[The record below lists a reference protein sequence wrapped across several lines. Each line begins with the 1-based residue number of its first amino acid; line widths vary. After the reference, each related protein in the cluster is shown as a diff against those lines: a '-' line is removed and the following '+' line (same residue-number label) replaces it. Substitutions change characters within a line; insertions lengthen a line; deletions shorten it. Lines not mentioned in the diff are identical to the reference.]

1 VIYDEICKK
10 YLEGNSSA
18 IILIDTALGASLD
31 LNYLRSSKDTRL
43 DNLDYYDE
51 RQDIDEWVDSLTK
64 VIADL
69 NLQAPMITRL
79 DEIDEIWE

>member
-1 VIYDEICKK
+1 VIYNEVCKK
-10 YLEGNSSA
+10 YLEGDSSA

-31 LNYLRSSKDTRL
+31 LNYLRGSKDTRL
-43 DNLDYYDE
+43 DNLDYHDE

-79 DEIDEIWE
+79 DEIDEE

>member
-1 VIYDEICKK
+1 VIYDEVCKK
-10 YLEGNSSA
+10 YLEGDENA

-79 DEIDEIWE
+79 DEIEE